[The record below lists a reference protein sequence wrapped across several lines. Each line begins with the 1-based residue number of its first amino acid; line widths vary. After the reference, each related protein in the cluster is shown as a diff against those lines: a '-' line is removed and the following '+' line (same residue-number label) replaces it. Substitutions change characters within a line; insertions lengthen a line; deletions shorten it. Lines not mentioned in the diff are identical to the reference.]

1 MSEIRDNSTKI
12 FSTEQTK
19 ASLAAKS
26 KPRIKEGSGSDGDTK
41 KSPTGKAGLVYDTIG
56 QLVSATREE
65 IFDEIQSI
73 DPDVKRKTMNTSIN
87 RLIKTGRVHEING
100 RVGLTLQATETPFA
114 PVKRTLRE
122 RMMEMIATNVL
133 MGRKSSQEPFFIGL
147 KIDIDHLY
155 TPDEVKAWV
164 EKYGIEES
172 VGKHNSIQYVY
183 KESFK

>member
-19 ASLAAKS
+19 SSLAAKS
-26 KPRIKEGSGSDGDTK
+26 KPRIKAGSDGDTK
-41 KSPTGKAGLVYDTIG
+41 KSPTGTAGLVYDTIA
-56 QLVSATREE
+56 QLGSATRED

-87 RLIKTGRVHEING
+87 RLIKAGRVHEING
-100 RVGLTLQATETPFA
+100 HVGLALQATETPFM

-155 TPDEVKAWV
+155 TPDEVKTWV

-183 KESFK
+183 TERFK